1 MSRQI
6 LGLDIR
12 HHTLTAILVRT
23 GLKGSWIEAV
33 IQTPLAVPEGEA
45 LQESTALEAALKE
58 VYDQLGKGGAAP
70 VAALPADQFS
80 FRNVHIPFKES
91 RKIRQVLPFELEPT
105 LPRPVDEVVIDF
117 RVIHLPSQEE
127 GANIIA
133 AALEN
138 ERMSAYLASL
148 SAARLAPDTV
158 SLSGYAAALCLAK
171 WSDIAENCLFMD
183 IDLDHCTLY
192 ILISGQVYLI
202 RPIQIRP
209 GGGDPVDKTKALCA
223 HIRRTLA
230 AFEALF
236 HLEFEL
242 EEVHVTGWGLADLDF
257 EGEAPPLLGVPVKR
271 VDLAADAGLPRKMA
285 AQGTMPPAIQINT
298 ALGLALAEIEGLE
311 TFNFRKGPFSVRKR
325 WAEHRGN
332 LIRTGILALV
342 MLIVLFA
349 NIMMDVNA
357 TERRVAHI
365 DREIREIFQ
374 STFPEI
380 TRIVDPL
387 HQMEAA
393 MTEAKQNAALPGEG
407 KGDIRS
413 IDILHELSRLIPEKV
428 DVIVTRMV
436 IGEESVL
443 ISGDTDTFN
452 AVDEIQNRLEGSEL
466 FGKVTISST
475 NRERSG
481 NRIQFKMRITL

>member
-6 LGLDIR
+6 LGLDVR
-12 HHTLTAILVRT
+12 HHTLTAVLVKT
-23 GLKGSWIEAV
+23 GLKGSWIDTIV
-33 IQTPLAVPEGEA
+33 QVPLPPPEGEGVE
-45 LQESTALEAALKE
+45 ESAALDKALAE
-58 VYDQLGKGGAAP
+58 IRDGLGTIDVTT
-70 VAALPADQFS
+70 VAALPADGFS
-80 FRNVHIPFKES
+80 FRNVHIPFKDS

-105 LPRPVDEVVIDF
+105 LPRAVDDVVIDF

-133 AALEN
+133 AALEKG
-138 ERMSAYLASL
+138 RMTPFMASL
-148 SAARLAPDTV
+148 TAHKLAPDTV
-158 SLSGYAAALCLAK
+158 SVAGYAAALCLAK
-171 WSDIAENCLFMD
+171 WGDIAENCLFMD
-183 IDLDHCTLY
+183 IDRDHCTLY

-202 RPIQIRP
+202 RPVQIRP

-242 EEVHVTGWGLADLDF
+242 EEVHVTGWGLEDFNF
-257 EGEAPPLLGVPVKR
+257 EGEAPAILNVTVKR
-271 VDLAADAGLPRKMA
+271 VDLVSDAGLPKKMA
-285 AQGTMPPAIQINT
+285 AKGAMPPGIQTDT
-298 ALGLALAEIEGLE
+298 ALALALMEIEGFE
-311 TFNFRKGPFSVRKR
+311 TFNFRRGPFAVQKR

-332 LIRTGILALV
+332 LIRTGILALLMV
-342 MLIVLFA
+342 AALWA
-349 NIMMDVNA
+349 NVMMDVNA
-357 TERRVAHI
+357 TERRLADI
-365 DREIREIFQ
+365 DREIREMFR

-387 HQMEAA
+387 HQMQVA
-393 MTEAKQNAALPGEG
+393 MTEAKQNALLPGEG
-407 KGDIRS
+407 RTDVRS
-413 IDILHELSRLIPEKV
+413 IDILYEMSRLVPENI
-428 DVIVTRMV
+428 DVVVTRMV

-452 AVDEIQNRLEGSEL
+452 AVDEIQNRLDGSDL

-481 NRIQFKMRITL
+481 NRIQFKMRLEL

>member
-6 LGLDIR
+6 LGLDVR
-12 HHTLTAILVRT
+12 HHTVTAVLIKT
-23 GLKGSWIEAV
+23 GLKGNWIDAI
-33 IQTPLAVPEGEA
+33 IQTPLVVSEGERAEESASLDQA
-45 LQESTALEAALKE
+45 LAEIRS
-58 VYDQLGKGGAAP
+58 QLGKTDVTT
-70 VAALPADQFS
+70 VAALPADGFS
-80 FRNVHIPFKES
+80 FRNVHIPFKDD
-91 RKIRQVLPFELEPT
+91 RKIRQVLPFELETT
-105 LPRPVDEVVIDF
+105 LPRAVDDVVIDF

-133 AALEN
+133 AALEK
-138 ERMSAYLASL
+138 ERMSAFLASL
-148 SAARLAPDTV
+148 TAHKLAPDAV

-171 WSDIAENCLFMD
+171 WGDIAENCLFMD

-202 RPIQIRP
+202 RPVQVRP

-242 EEVHVTGWGLADLDF
+242 EEIHVTGWGLSNLNF
-257 EGEAPPLLGVPVKR
+257 EEEGPSLLGVPVKR
-271 VDLAADAGLPRKMA
+271 VDLLADAGLPRKMA
-285 AQGTMPPAIQINT
+285 AQGAMPPAIQT
-298 ALGLALAEIEGLE
+298 DAALALALMESQGFE
-311 TFNFRKGPFSVRKR
+311 TFNFRRGPFSVRKR

-332 LIRTGILALV
+332 LIRTGILALL
-342 MLIVLFA
+342 MLAALFA
-349 NIMMDVNA
+349 NVMMDVA
-357 TERRVAHI
+357 AMERRVADV
-365 DREIREIFQ
+365 DREIQEIFE

-380 TRIVDPL
+380 TRIVNPL
-387 HQMEAA
+387 HQMQAA
-393 MTEAKQNAALPGEG
+393 MTEAEEKAVLPGES
-407 KGDIRS
+407 KGDVRS
-413 IDILHELSRLIPEKV
+413 IDILNEFSRLVPGNI

-452 AVDEIQNRLEGSEL
+452 AVDEVQNRLDGSDL
-466 FGKVTISST
+466 FRKVTISST

-481 NRIQFKMRITL
+481 NRIQFKMRIEL

>member
-6 LGLDIR
+6 LGLDVR
-12 HHTLTAILVRT
+12 HHTLTAVLVKT
-23 GLKGSWIEAV
+23 GIKGNWIDSV
-33 IQTPLAVPEGEA
+33 IQVPLSIPEGDAAEDG
-45 LQESTALEAALKE
+45 AALDKALAA
-58 VYDQLGKGGAAP
+58 VRQQLGKSDVAP
-70 VAALPADQFS
+70 VASLPANEFS
-80 FRNVHIPFKES
+80 FRNIHIPFKDR
-91 RKIRQVLPFELEPT
+91 RKILQVLPYELEPT

-133 AALEN
+133 AALEK
-138 ERMSAYLASL
+138 EKMSAFLAPL
-148 SAARLAPDTV
+148 AAHKLAPDTV

-171 WSDIAENCLFMD
+171 WGDIAENCLFMD

-242 EEVHVTGWGLADLDF
+242 EEVHVTGWGLMDLDF
-257 EGEAPPLLGVPVKR
+257 EGEAPAILGIPVKR
-271 VDLAADAGLPRKMA
+271 VDLMADAGMTRKMA
-285 AQGTMPPAIQINT
+285 ATPPAIQT
-298 ALGLALAEIEGLE
+298 DASLALALMEIQGFE
-311 TFNFRKGPFSVRKR
+311 TFNFRKGPFSVHKR
-325 WAEHRGN
+325 WAEHRGY
-332 LIRTGILALV
+332 LVRTGILV
-342 MLIVLFA
+342 IIMLAALFA
-349 NIMMDVNA
+349 NIMMDVGA
-357 TERRVAHI
+357 SERKVAEL

-374 STFPEI
+374 STFPNI

-387 HQMEAA
+387 HQMKTAMAEAQQ
-393 MTEAKQNAALPGEG
+393 TTALPGENQSEV
-407 KGDIRS
+407 RS
-413 IDILHELSRLIPEKV
+413 IDILNEFSRLIPENI
-428 DVIVTRMV
+428 DVTITRMV
-436 IGEESVL
+436 VGENSVL

-452 AVDEIQNRLEGSEL
+452 AVDEIQSRLDGSDL

-475 NRERSG
+475 NRERTG
-481 NRIQFKMRITL
+481 NRIQFKMRIAL